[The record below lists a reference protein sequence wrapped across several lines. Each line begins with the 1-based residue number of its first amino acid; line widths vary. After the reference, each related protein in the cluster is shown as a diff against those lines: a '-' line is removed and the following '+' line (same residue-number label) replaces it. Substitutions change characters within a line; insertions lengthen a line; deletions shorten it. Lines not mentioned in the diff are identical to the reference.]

1 MDMTTNLIAAAPVRL
16 LILDCDGVLIDSE
29 PIAAQADALAIRKTS
44 RTGVRPSADELM
56 RRFTGKSSAA
66 MVGLLQ
72 SDYGV
77 EDVGAWVEAKARVLD
92 ELFRRS
98 LRPVRGVL
106 ETLAA
111 FDEAGLAFCVA
122 SNSGRTRLRTAFEA
136 TGLTDRL
143 RGRWFSAEEVSEGK
157 PAPDLHLHAAA
168 RMGFAPEECLV
179 VDDSPT
185 GILGA
190 RRAGMRAWGFTGVN
204 RLGAAWER
212 DLLDA
217 GAERLV
223 SDFTVLLELCSDAD
237 LCNRNLDDRRVV
249 V

>member
-29 PIAAQADALAIRKTS
+29 PLAAQADALAIWKTS

-66 MVGLLQ
+66 MVGLLR

-157 PAPDLHLHAAA
+157 PAPDLHLHVWALRLRSVWSSTTVPRAFSVP
-168 RMGFAPEECLV
+168 GAPGCAPGGSRVSIGLV
-179 VDDSPT
+179 PLGNAISSTLEPNGSSPT
-185 GILGA
+185 S
-190 RRAGMRAWGFTGVN
+190 RF
-204 RLGAAWER
+204 
-212 DLLDA
+212 
-217 GAERLV
+217 
-223 SDFTVLLELCSDAD
+223 C
-237 LCNRNLDDRRVV
+237 
-249 V
+249 